1 MVITERSAQSI
12 CVVAP
17 FYNEEL
23 GVKAFYEAL
32 RMVMHE
38 TGLDYRFVFVDDG
51 SRDNTLALLIEL
63 AEKDHRVGV
72 LALARNFGHQIA
84 LSAGL
89 DYADADLIVMMD
101 SDLQHPPR
109 TILDMIA
116 AYRQGADIVYAVRDN
131 SEQVSLGKRFFS
143 QLFYSLMRRA
153 TQTTVVPNAPD
164 FRLMTRDALY
174 SLRQMRE
181 THRYLRGMVAWIGFQ
196 TAQVR
201 YHQAPRYAGKPSFHW
216 RQSLRMA
223 YHAIFS
229 FSTLPLQLITWTG
242 LLMTVMALVY
252 LVYILYIY
260 FVERTSLQGW
270 TSLIVVVLMV
280 GGVQLISIGVLA
292 QYIGMIFEQVKQR
305 PLYTLR
311 QVYNLERKS

>member
-1 MVITERSAQSI
+1 MVVAERSAQSI

-23 GVKAFYEAL
+23 GVRAFYEAL
-32 RMVMHE
+32 RAVMNE
-38 TGLDYRFVFVDDG
+38 TGFEYRFVFVDDG
-51 SRDNTLALLIEL
+51 SRDSTLALLSEL
-63 AEKDHRVGV
+63 ARHDPRVGV

-89 DYADADLIVMMD
+89 DYAEADLVVMMD

-109 TILDMIA
+109 TILEMIA
-116 AYRQGADIVYAVRDN
+116 AYQRGADIVYAVRDN
-131 SEQVSLGKRFFS
+131 SDQVSLGKRFFS
-143 QLFYSLMRRA
+143 QAFYSLMRRA
-153 TQTTVVPNAPD
+153 TQVTVVPNAPD
-164 FRLMTRDALY
+164 FRLMTRDALDA
-174 SLRQMRE
+174 LRQMRE

-196 TAQVR
+196 TAQVK
-201 YHQAPRYAGKPSFHW
+201 YHQASRYAGKPSFHW

-242 LLMTVMALVY
+242 LLMTFMAFIY
-252 LVYILYIY
+252 LLYTLYIY
-260 FVERTSLQGW
+260 FVERTPLQGW
-270 TSLIVVVLMV
+270 TSLIVVVLIV

-292 QYIGMIFEQVKQR
+292 QYVGMIFEQVKQR

-311 QVYNLERKS
+311 QTYNLEQKS